1 MESKLKE
8 LVVWLIHF
16 PTGTV
21 AILAAIA
28 AFYYPKG
35 SSKHKKAGQVFTVAM
50 LTMLTSGG
58 IAGALK
64 GSAENVFLAA
74 LVFYT
79 VFTAWLTVRHR
90 QPVIG
95 ILEYLALTYIV
106 IFGLA
111 ALSIDP
117 EWDQVS
123 EPGVFTFD
131 AIMALVFA
139 IGDIRNI
146 QLRGTSRTYQLARHI
161 WRISFS
167 LVWAALAFGDKIVK
181 MLDSPIDQMPYVVAV
196 PALLVLCTM
205 FYWLF
210 RVYKGRV
217 ILLPLQT
224 LTAHLQAFVGHIK
237 KVRAHINGG
246 AL

>member
-1 MESKLKE
+1 MKE

-16 PTGTV
+16 PMGTA

-28 AFYYPKG
+28 AFNYPKG
-35 SSKHKKAGQVFTVAM
+35 SLKHRKAGQVFTIAM
-50 LTMLTSGG
+50 LIMLISGG

-64 GSAENVFLAA
+64 GSVENVFLAA
-74 LVFYT
+74 LVSYT

-95 ILEYLALTYIV
+95 MLEYLALVYIV

-117 EWDQVS
+117 QWDKVK
-123 EPGVFTFD
+123 EPGIYTFD
-131 AIMALVFA
+131 ATLALFFA
-139 IGDIRNI
+139 VGDIRNI
-146 QLRGTSRTYQLARHI
+146 VLKGMNQTHRLARHV

-167 LVWAALAFGDKIVK
+167 LVWAALSFGDKIIK
-181 MLDSPIDQMPYVVAV
+181 MLGSTIEQMPYVIVI
-196 PALLVLCTM
+196 PAALVLCIM

-210 RVYKGRV
+210 RIYKGSDATVVATDYRT
-217 ILLPLQT
+217 Q
-224 LTAHLQAFVGHIK
+224 
-237 KVRAHINGG
+237 
-246 AL
+246 